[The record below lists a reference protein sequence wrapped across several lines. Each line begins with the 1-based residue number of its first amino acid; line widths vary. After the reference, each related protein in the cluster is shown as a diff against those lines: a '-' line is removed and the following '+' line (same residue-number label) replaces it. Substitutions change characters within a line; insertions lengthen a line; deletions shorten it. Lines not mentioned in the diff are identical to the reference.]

1 MFVNKNIWD
10 LKLIFNVL
18 LKKNNIIIATIKHY
32 FISFCIIIFQIKQ
45 KCQEKI
51 NYKRMKIKTKEME

>member
-45 KCQEKI
+45 KCQEK
-51 NYKRMKIKTKEME
+51 KITKKWR

>member
-1 MFVNKNIWD
+1 MSVNKNIWD

-18 LKKNNIIIATIKHY
+18 LKKNIIIATIKHY

-45 KCQEKI
+45 KCQEK
-51 NYKRMKIKTKEME
+51 KITKKWR